1 MGLEFVLWNKIAG
14 GVTYADSRTEDQ
26 LLQVPLPGF
35 AGFNQQWRN
44 AGEIESQTLEG
55 YIEASII
62 ERPDMSWS
70 TRLNWDR
77 TRQEIVELNVPPY
90 QNGFFWVRE
99 GEPIGAMYGNRWA
112 RSCDDVSLR
121 AANID
126 CGAFGVNQDGY
137 FVPTGGAGVGDGIS
151 NNLWGTSV
159 VIGTDESGSPVEAAW
174 GLPVRSVEL
183 IDGKPEEWVPM
194 GNTTADY
201 AASWSNTFR
210 WKNLSL
216 YTLFDTEQG
225 FDIYNQTAQWA
236 YREWKHADCDMLGV
250 SDADKLPLSYCS
262 IVYNVNDQSS
272 HFVEDGSY
280 IKLRE
285 VSLRYT
291 FDQDAL
297 GGLSD
302 AIGLDQAT
310 VNLIGRN
317 LLTWTDYTG
326 YDPEVGQGN
335 FGSAVLGRA
344 DNFTFPNFRQF
355 TAAVEL
361 VF

>member
-1 MGLEFVLWNKIAG
+1 
-14 GVTYADSRTEDQ
+14 
-26 LLQVPLPGF
+26 
-35 AGFNQQWRN
+35 
-44 AGEIESQTLEG
+44 
-55 YIEASII
+55 
-62 ERPDMSWS
+62 
-70 TRLNWDR
+70 
-77 TRQEIVELNVPPY
+77 
-90 QNGFFWVRE
+90 
-99 GEPIGAMYGNRWA
+99 
-112 RSCDDVSLR
+112 
-121 AANID
+121 
-126 CGAFGVNQDGY
+126 
-137 FVPTGGAGVGDGIS
+137 VGDGIS

-159 VIGTDESGSPVEAAW
+159 VIGSDESGSPVEAAW

-183 IDGKPEEWVPM
+183 IDGKPAEWVPM